1 MVLEFFGELIAEMR
15 SYAKLEQEELGGRVG
30 LTVAQVK
37 RLEENTRKT
46 AIKVE
51 LLRQIVQATGVTKE
65 IFAGILAKVASK
77 YLGVRLE
84 VLPNNALVTSNVVLK
99 AIQEF
104 SDHGGELEEDE
115 QDRIDGRLDDLKC
128 DLAHSERRTKSN
140 ARDIVRQINKGR
152 RKRGEDPSAD
162 SGD

>member
-1 MVLEFFGELIAEMR
+1 MR
-15 SYAKLEQEELGGRVG
+15 KYANLKQEELGRRVG

-51 LLRQIVQATGVTKE
+51 LLRQIVQATGVTNE

-84 VLPNNALVTSNVVLK
+84 VLPSNALVT
-99 AIQEF
+99 
-104 SDHGGELEEDE
+104 
-115 QDRIDGRLDDLKC
+115 
-128 DLAHSERRTKSN
+128 
-140 ARDIVRQINKGR
+140 
-152 RKRGEDPSAD
+152 
-162 SGD
+162 

>member
-15 SYAKLEQEELGGRVG
+15 KYANLNEEELGGRVG

-51 LLRQIVQATGVTKE
+51 LERQIVQATGVTEE
-65 IFAGILAKVASK
+65 IYAGILAKVASK
-77 YLGVRLE
+77 KLGVRLE
-84 VLPNNALVTSNVVLK
+84 VLPNNALVTSPVVLK
-99 AIQEF
+99 VIQQF

-115 QDRIDGRLDDLKC
+115 QHRIDGRLDDLKC
-128 DLAHSERRTKSN
+128 ELAQSERHTKSI
-140 ARDIVRQINKGR
+140 ARDLIRQINKGR
-152 RKRGEDPSAD
+152 RKRGEDPSDD
-162 SGD
+162 SED